1 MFREIVNSS
10 LHHAAAAQYALE
22 QTVRRADATLGGLA
36 AAVLGL
42 GLHAVRN
49 LVVRHD
55 DKFAAAAGIVGRLGA
70 VGATA
75 AGRAREKFA
84 GRGLE
89 NTLGT
94 GYEAGGGVHLL

>member
-1 MFREIVNSS
+1 MYQETVNSS
-10 LHHAAAAQYALE
+10 LHHPAAAQDALE
-22 QTVRRADATLGGLA
+22 HIVRRADATLGGLA

-55 DKFAAAAGIVGRLGA
+55 DKLAAAAGKVGRLGA

-75 AGRAREKFA
+75 TGRAREKLA

-94 GYEAGGGVHLL
+94 GDEAGGCVHLL